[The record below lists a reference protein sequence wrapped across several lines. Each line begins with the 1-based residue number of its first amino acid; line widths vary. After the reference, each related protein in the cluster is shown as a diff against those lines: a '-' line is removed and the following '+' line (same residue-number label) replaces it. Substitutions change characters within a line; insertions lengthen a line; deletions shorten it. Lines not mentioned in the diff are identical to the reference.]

1 MVDNGAAKIR
11 FLTMIKTSGCWRC
24 SEKDYLCR
32 RQNMLNQKKK
42 TGKRKDVTSI
52 CYIQCNKFVSS
63 QSVSKKGIR
72 FAFRYKILS
81 ANILQQHKIHTG
93 ITVCGAWGIVCALC
107 GGGAG
112 TGVSRLHHDRP
123 SDLFGVALSG
133 HSLRGCRGAVQH
145 RIQRG
150 ERQHGADAEC
160 TRATDTIRP
169 KCFYSWRK

>member
-1 MVDNGAAKIR
+1 MAVLNIMEDIEAAKIR
-11 FLTMIKTSGCWRC
+11 FLTMIKTSGCWRY

-52 CYIQCNKFVSS
+52 CYIQCSKFVSS

-81 ANILQQHKIHTG
+81 ANILHTHKILTG
-93 ITVCGAWGIVCALC
+93 ITVCGARGIVCAFC

-112 TGVSRLHHDRP
+112 TGVH
-123 SDLFGVALSG
+123 
-133 HSLRGCRGAVQH
+133 
-145 RIQRG
+145 
-150 ERQHGADAEC
+150 
-160 TRATDTIRP
+160 
-169 KCFYSWRK
+169 